1 MESNAVKTDRQFKLF
16 KDWIEAI
23 VDEKIE
29 QAFNRD
35 SSIEELRRKKIEAKL
50 LKLIEESQNGNEGKV
65 SSEENNFKGEV

>member
-1 MESNAVKTDRQFKLF
+1 MKTDRQFKLF

-23 VDEKIE
+23 VDEKVE

-50 LKLIEESQNGNEGKV
+50 LKLIEESQNGNE
-65 SSEENNFKGEV
+65 SSEEDNFKRED

>member
-1 MESNAVKTDRQFKLF
+1 MKTDRQFKLF
-16 KDWIEAI
+16 RDWIEAI

-65 SSEENNFKGEV
+65 SSEEDNFKREV

>member
-1 MESNAVKTDRQFKLF
+1 MKTDRQFKLLR
-16 KDWIEAI
+16 DWIEAI

-50 LKLIEESQNGNEGKV
+50 LNIIEESKHGNQ
-65 SSEENNFKGEV
+65 SSEEENFKTAD